1 MTAESL
7 PQLPPA
13 VMLVK
18 LGGSLITDK
27 RGTEAARHEVM
38 ARLAAEL
45 AEGLPAA
52 RERGLAVVLG
62 HGSGSFGHV
71 AAAEHGVVDGLGPGS
86 PSNSAAD
93 PAGRAARLAG
103 ASSTQGKAAHLH
115 RLLLAELRRAGLAP
129 FSIAPSSALVAAR
142 RQPAHLAAEPL
153 ALALA
158 AGFLP
163 VVYGDLVTDRE
174 QGVAICSTEAVFQAI
189 VEALPGY
196 GYRVAEALWL
206 GETAGVYDEA
216 GETIP
221 TIAAGP
227 SLGAPAGAAAAGAGG
242 TAGVVATAGAAE
254 GTDVTGGMAHRL
266 ETALA
271 LATAGVPSR
280 IADGTEPGLLARALA
295 GEEIAGTRVVGSGA
309 AGSGA

>member
-1 MTAESL
+1 MTSPGSDAAASNVEGVM
-7 PQLPPA
+7 PVKEAMPVKVMPVK

-27 RGTEAARHEVM
+27 RGSEAPRPEVM

-71 AAAEHGVVDGLGPGS
+71 AAAEHGIVAGLGDDPG
-86 PSNSAAD
+86 D
-93 PAGRAARLAG
+93 ERARRLAG
-103 ASSTQGKAAHLH
+103 ASATQGKAAQLH
-115 RLLLAELRRAGLAP
+115 HLLLAELRRAGLAP

-142 RQPAHLAAEPL
+142 RDPAHLAAEPL

-174 QGVAICSTEAVFQAI
+174 QGVAICSTEAVFQA
-189 VEALPGY
+189 VTGALPEQGF
-196 GYRVAEALWL
+196 RVAEALWL

-221 TIAAGP
+221 EIAAGP
-227 SLGAPAGAAAAGAGG
+227 SLGAPAGAA
-242 TAGVVATAGAAE
+242 ATAGAAE

-271 LATAGVPSR
+271 LAAAGVPSR

-295 GEEIAGTRVVGSGA
+295 GEEVAGTRVVGSGP
-309 AGSGA
+309 GGA

>member
-1 MTAESL
+1 MTAENGR
-7 PQLPPA
+7 PGPVA

-27 RGTEAARHEVM
+27 RDAESPRREVM

-71 AAAEHGVVDGLGPGS
+71 AAAEHGIVEGLKSVEGLGPEGGEDRRRRLTG
-86 PSNSAAD
+86 AA
-93 PAGRAARLAG
+93 A
-103 ASSTQGKAAHLH
+103 TQGKAAELH
-115 RLLLAELRRAGLAP
+115 QLLLAELRRAGLAP

-142 RQPAHLAAEPL
+142 RQPAHLSAEPL

-163 VVYGDLVTDRE
+163 VVYGDLVTDRR

-189 VEALPGY
+189 SEALPAHGF
-196 GYRVAEALWL
+196 RVAEALWL
-206 GETAGVYDEA
+206 GETAGVYDED
-216 GETIP
+216 GDTIP
-221 TIAAGP
+221 KIAAGP
-227 SLGAPAGAAAAGAGG
+227 SLGVPAAAAH
-242 TAGVVATAGAAE
+242 AGAAE

-271 LATAGVPSR
+271 LAAAGVPSR

-295 GEEIAGTRVVGSGA
+295 GREIAGTRVVGSG
-309 AGSGA
+309 GSGA